1 MKCGGKP
8 LEPGTLILPKGGRQ
22 AILSAATP
30 AGFRQPRV
38 LRAKRAQRCRAA
50 RSDGLICRNE
60 MLLAVADQIRTAHAL
75 QRLAQ
80 HGPIVRI
87 VIAQKS
93 LVQGAY
99 LGALGDHH
107 LFARTAYALEGI
119 LG

>member
-8 LEPGTLILPKGGRQ
+8 LEPGALIVPKGGRQ

-38 LRAKRAQRCRAA
+38 LRAKRAERRRAA
-50 RSDGLICRNE
+50 WSDGLICRNE
-60 MLLAVADQIRTAHAL
+60 MLRAVADQIRAAHAL
-75 QRLAQ
+75 QRFAQ
-80 HGPIVRI
+80 DGPIVRI

-93 LVQGAY
+93 LVQSAY
-99 LGALGDHH
+99 LDALRDHH
-107 LFARTAYALEGI
+107 LFARTADALEGI